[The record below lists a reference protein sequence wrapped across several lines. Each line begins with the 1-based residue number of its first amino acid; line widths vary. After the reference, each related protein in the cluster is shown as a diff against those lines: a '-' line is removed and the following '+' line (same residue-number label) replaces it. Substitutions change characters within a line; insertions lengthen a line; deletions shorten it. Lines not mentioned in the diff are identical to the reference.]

1 MKKLGIKNNQAGF
14 SLIEL
19 LIVMVIMLVVMAATF
34 SLMRGSI
41 MTANANYEVTTAAQG
56 LRNSQ
61 EFLTRDILVVGDGLR
76 GFSNIILPTKFVIDY
91 LTIRTTAQIDPSNT
105 GYVSIGSIVAD
116 SNIPANVS
124 VKNANP
130 ATKIKE
136 RTDRTTLLSVDPNFS
151 SIDIPVGAVNL
162 NNGQINIPAARIN
175 GFKVGEVYFMVSGGT
190 GTFGAVTMVD
200 EVSNRIFWAEGDSLG
215 LNRYGNNGPLG
226 SAINQGKSSAS
237 LKRVNIVQYYVD
249 VDGKL
254 MRRVFGVQNA
264 GFIDSVIAEHL
275 IDFRINYILRPAMDG
290 RILEQPN
297 RVLNLSD
304 ASLVQIIEPNAAVET
319 AYPLQDGQK
328 SQVNGVISV
337 GVRNLQFSE
346 APVPR
351 DAAGNP
357 K

>member
-1 MKKLGIKNNQAGF
+1 MKKPELKNKQAGF

-19 LIVMVIMLVVMAATF
+19 LVVMVIMLIVMAATF

-76 GFSNIILPTKFVIDY
+76 GVSNITLPTKFVTDY
-91 LTIRTTAQIDPSNT
+91 LTIRTNSQIDPSNT

-124 VKNANP
+124 VKNSNP
-130 ATKIKE
+130 ATKLKE

-162 NNGQINIPAARIN
+162 NNGQINIPATRIN
-175 GFKVGEVYFMVSGGT
+175 SFKVGEIYFIVSGGT
-190 GTFGAVTMVD
+190 GALGAVTKVD
-200 EVSNRIFWAEGDSLG
+200 ISANQIFWSEGDSLG
-215 LNRYGNNGPLG
+215 LNRFGNNGPLG
-226 SAINQGKSSAS
+226 AATNQGKSSAS
-237 LKRVNIVQYYVD
+237 LKRVNVIQYYVD

-254 MRRVFGVQNA
+254 MRRVFGVQSTA
-264 GFIDSVIAEHL
+264 FIDSVIAEHL
-275 IDFRINYILRPAMDG
+275 IDFRINYILRPSTNGKIM
-290 RILEQPN
+290 EQPN
-297 RVLNLSD
+297 RVLNLSG
-304 ASLVQIIEPNAAVET
+304 ASSVQIIEPNVAVET
-319 AYPLQDGQK
+319 AYALQDGQK
-328 SQVNGVISV
+328 SQVSGLISV

-346 APVPR
+346 APVPK